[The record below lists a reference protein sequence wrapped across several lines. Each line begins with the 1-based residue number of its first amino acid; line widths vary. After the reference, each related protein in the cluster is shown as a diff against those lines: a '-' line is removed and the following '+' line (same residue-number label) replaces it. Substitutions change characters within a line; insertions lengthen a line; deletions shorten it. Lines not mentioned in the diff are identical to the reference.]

1 MIESSLQSEP
11 VMLPAGSPAGRTAGR
26 TIRSVAGYSALTAL
40 LFLPPMFV
48 FVPAAL
54 LHCGLR
60 NGRRAAWIALAPAV
74 ALAGMLMLQTPQGAS
89 AADVKM
95 AYAYFMALVVAV
107 AIPALLVLPMV
118 ERRETF
124 GRVLV
129 AALIASVGG
138 LALTEIVM
146 QLFAHFSPYTLHAVQ
161 AGEMAKAM
169 LTNNPKM
176 PTSGSAATFAKT
188 LASVALFCLPGF
200 LLMDIVIVFVLSLV
214 MVGRVVAWRQFV
226 ETRTLP
232 DSAPYLFRNFSLPEW
247 LAIAFIASGLSPLAH
262 GMVQK
267 VGANVLA
274 VVVFL
279 YFVQGLA
286 IFRALLAAI
295 GASFIGVLFAY
306 GTLAL
311 LAFTGLS
318 PLLLTVAGLF
328 DSFFDF
334 RHFNRKDHSDES
346 HSD

>member
-11 VMLPAGSPAGRTAGR
+11 VLMPAGNPAGRTAGR
-26 TIRSVAGYSALTAL
+26 RMRSIASYTALTAL

-54 LHCGLR
+54 IHCGLR
-60 NGRRAAWIALAPAV
+60 NGRRAAWIALVLAV
-74 ALAGMLMLQTPQGAS
+74 PIAGMLMLQSPQGS
-89 AADVKM
+89 SPTDVKM

-107 AIPALLVLPMV
+107 ALPALLVLPMV
-118 ERRETF
+118 ERRDSF

-138 LALTEIVM
+138 LAFTEIAM
-146 QLFAHFSPYTLHAVQ
+146 QLFAHFSPYALHATQ

-169 LTNNPKM
+169 LTNNPNM
-176 PTSGSAATFAKT
+176 PTTGSTAAFART
-188 LASVALFCLPGF
+188 LAAVMLFCLPG
-200 LLMDIVIVFVLSLV
+200 LLVMDVVIVFVLSLV

-262 GMVQK
+262 GMLQK

-279 YFVQGLA
+279 YLIQGLA
-286 IFRALLAAI
+286 IFRSLLAAI
-295 GASFIGVLFAY
+295 GASFAGVLFAC
-306 GTLAL
+306 GMLAI
-311 LAFTGLS
+311 LAITGLS
-318 PLLLTVAGLF
+318 QLLLTVAGLF

>member
-11 VMLPAGSPAGRTAGR
+11 VLVPAGNKPAGR
-26 TIRSVAGYSALTAL
+26 TIRSVAAYAAMTAL

-54 LHCGLR
+54 IHCGLR
-60 NGRRAAWIALAPAV
+60 NGRRAAWLALALAV
-74 ALAGMLMLQTPQGAS
+74 PIAGLLLLQSPQGVPS
-89 AADVKM
+89 ADVNM
-95 AYAYFMALVVAV
+95 GYASFMALVLAVAV
-107 AIPALLVLPMV
+107 PALLVLPMV
-118 ERRETF
+118 ERRESF
-124 GRVLV
+124 GRVVV
-129 AALIASVGG
+129 AALIASAGG
-138 LALTEIVM
+138 LALTEIAM
-146 QLFAHFSPYTLHAVQ
+146 QLFAHFSPYAVHATQ
-161 AGEMAKAM
+161 AAEMAKAM
-169 LTNNPKM
+169 LTSNPRM
-176 PTSGSAATFAKT
+176 PASGSAATFAKT
-188 LASVALFCLPGF
+188 LSTIALFCLPGF
-200 LLMDIVIVFVLSLV
+200 LLMDIIIVFILSMV

-232 DSAPYLFRNFSLPEW
+232 EAAPYLFRNFSLPEW
-247 LAIAFIASGLSPLAH
+247 LAVAFIAAGLSPLAH
-262 GMVQK
+262 GMLQK

-279 YFVQGLA
+279 YFMQGLA
-286 IFRALLAAI
+286 IFRSLLAAI

-306 GTLAL
+306 GTLAI